1 MKPSKSNIK
10 EKLIEFLN
18 AFSKNELHIIEEL
31 NAFLEKTFSK
41 YEDLFYKIVSNLLN
55 YQVVYVSEDKPQV
68 LRKFKKD
75 LLKDLKFPFKYK
87 KLICFDNILIR
98 DYIFKAHTIVYFV
111 NEPKKYSRSF
121 RIY

>member
-18 AFSKNELHIIEEL
+18 AFSNNELHIIEEL

-75 LLKDLKFPFKYK
+75 LLK
-87 KLICFDNILIR
+87 I
-98 DYIFKAHTIVYFV
+98 
-111 NEPKKYSRSF
+111 
-121 RIY
+121 

>member
-1 MKPSKSNIK
+1 M
-10 EKLIEFLN
+10 
-18 AFSKNELHIIEEL
+18 
-31 NAFLEKTFSK
+31 
-41 YEDLFYKIVSNLLN
+41 VSNLLN

-75 LLKDLKFPFKYK
+75 LLKNLKFPFKYK

>member
-18 AFSKNELHIIEEL
+18 AFSNNELHIIEEL

-75 LLKDLKFPFKYK
+75 LLKNLKFPFKYK
-87 KLICFDNILIR
+87 KLIYFDNILIR
-98 DYIFKAHTIVYFV
+98 DYIFKAHTIVYFA